1 MLQQKKFWKRI
12 SEKNVTQKT
21 SQMKKPLRAQG
32 TIETT
37 TSTTLLITKL
47 RWYKTEKIY
56 IHVYIYMYMYV
67 FSYIYICM
75 YSSYLNH
82 GKLFR
87 W

>member
-32 TIETT
+32 TIEAT

-47 RWYKTEKIY
+47 KW
-56 IHVYIYMYMYV
+56 
-67 FSYIYICM
+67 
-75 YSSYLNH
+75 
-82 GKLFR
+82 
-87 W
+87 